1 MWQSVAVDCGT
12 WFTFHGFNLHLT
24 NSMSHEPFA
33 STNSMSESCGS
44 HELNECGRLRNT
56 SSMIRVFTFHE
67 LNDLTYLFLTN
78 SMIWVIYFN
87 ESEVTCISRIQRM
100 SDLHCTNS
108 MNVPGEHFSEKTTGN
123 TWFISHE
130 LNESRVICILRT
142 SHLHFTNLMSVPG
155 ERLSEKTTGN
165 TRITSHELNESLASR
180 EFNEWVIYIWGTQ

>member
-1 MWQSVAVDCGT
+1 VVHGLR
-12 WFTFHGFNLHLT
+12 FTDSIYISRTQWVTSHLHLRTQWVSHVVLT
-24 NSMSHEPFA
+24 NSMSAVDWETRAQWLEF
-33 STNSMSESCGS
+33 S
-44 HELNECGRLRNT
+44 
-56 SSMIRVFTFHE
+56 
-67 LNDLTYLFLTN
+67 LFTN
-78 SMIWVIYFN
+78 SMIWLIYFSRTQWFELIYFN